1 MVGLSNDLAIF
12 VHDLVVVRQSD
23 FGLVLFLLFLS
34 PCCFSSLLL
43 ERHSLVLLHHGLL
56 HGSLLLGGL
65 VLEHTTHAGDSFGLE
80 GVLAFVLI
88 FLGLSV
94 LFLSLLLVSPVLL
107 VLSVTLHPL
116 VVDYMTDSN

>member
-1 MVGLSNDLAIF
+1 MVGLSDDLAIV
-12 VHDLVVVRQSD
+12 VHDLVVVSQRD
-23 FGLVLFLLFLS
+23 FGLVLLLLVIS

-43 ERHSLVLLHHGLL
+43 ESHSLVLLHHGLL

-116 VVDYMTDSN
+116 VVDYMTNSN

>member
-1 MVGLSNDLAIF
+1 MVGLSDDLAIF

-43 ERHSLVLLHHGLL
+43 ERQSLVLLHHGLL

-80 GVLAFVLI
+80 GVLAFVFI
-88 FLGLSV
+88 FLGFSV

-116 VVDYMTDSN
+116 VVDYMMDSN

>member
-1 MVGLSNDLAIF
+1 MVGLSDDLAIF
-12 VHDLVVVRQSD
+12 VQNLVVVSQRD
-23 FGLVLFLLFLS
+23 LGFVLFLLLCG

-43 ERHSLVLLHHGLL
+43 ESQSLVLLHDGLL
-56 HGSLLLGGL
+56 HGCLLLGGL

-88 FLGLSV
+88 LLRLSV

-116 VVDYMTDSN
+116 VVD

>member
-1 MVGLSNDLAIF
+1 MVGLSDDLAIF

-43 ERHSLVLLHHGLL
+43 ERQSLVLLHHGLL